1 MSGLI
6 YFAIFLA
13 MFLRQARL
21 CRPVYGKFFG
31 TICTV
36 LPNALAGCKCV
47 NNWLQWKGTHPDW
60 CDDSSSSHTRKW
72 LRWQSSSAFQHH
84 RAVMALLWGGTVVIW
99 LSIIEW
105 RQKFKCILCAFWA
118 NILLSFFLTIWMLS
132 YYGGRLK
139 NAYVWRVDRSSV
151 GWQTAILWSSARF
164 DAFTPEIW
172 ICGDTQ
178 KREKR
183 RSAEKLKL
191 WKKEN
196 EKNII

>member
-84 RAVMALLWGGTVVIW
+84 RAVMALLWGARCDLAQHHWMATKIQMYSVCF
-99 LSIIEW
+99 LSQYFII
-105 RQKFKCILCAFWA
+105 FLFDDLNVFILRW
-118 NILLSFFLTIWMLS
+118 S
-132 YYGGRLK
+132 LK

-151 GWQTAILWSSARF
+151 GWQTAFLSSSARF
-164 DAFTPEIW
+164 NAFTPEIW